1 MIEPKKLTM
10 KTSHKKERDG
20 SYTFSI
26 NMKFDGSML
35 EMEEKIAQM
44 VNELGTGATLEALKK
59 FDTKG
64 EAIAQK
70 GERPTSKGVIFLQN
84 LVQNQAAFL

>member
-1 MIEPKKLTM
+1 M
-10 KTSHKKERDG
+10 KKERDG

-44 VNELGTGATLEALKK
+44 VNELGIGATLEALKR
-59 FDTKG
+59 FDTTG
-64 EAIAQK
+64 GAIEQK
-70 GERPTSKGVIFLQN
+70 GERLTSKGVKKKHTTRPT
-84 LVQNQAAFL
+84 AKDR